1 MARNWSAQVRPEP
14 TTETPTYKLARQ
26 LRPAEVDELV
36 AGYQAGASVR
46 RLATQFN
53 LHTQTVSRRLRA
65 RGVDTAQQ
73 AALQPKEIQ
82 DAAALYQQGMSL
94 AELGNRYDVD
104 ADTVRRRL
112 HKLGVTMRK
121 PGRYRT

>member
-1 MARNWSAQVRPEP
+1 
-14 TTETPTYKLARQ
+14 
-26 LRPAEVDELV
+26 
-36 AGYQAGASVR
+36 
-46 RLATQFN
+46 
-53 LHTQTVSRRLRA
+53 
-65 RGVDTAQQ
+65 
-73 AALQPKEIQ
+73 
-82 DAAALYQQGMSL
+82 LYQQGMSL